1 MMIQGPRSVIFSG
14 FKPRV
19 PWPRPLEAMYVAVAP
34 FRIVNSYGLFR
45 VMTKERLEIQIEG
58 SADGIE
64 WKAYEF
70 KWKPGKLDRRP
81 AFVEPHQ
88 PRLDW
93 QMWFA
98 ALGTYQ
104 QNRWFVTFM
113 IRLLQN
119 DRTVLGLLGYNPF
132 PKEPPRYV
140 RARLF
145 QYHFT
150 RFGERGWWRREE
162 VGMYF
167 PPVSMKQ

>member
-1 MMIQGPRSVIFSG
+1 MASSLLFLGLFNGALPPGGGEILHALA
-14 FKPRV
+14 
-19 PWPRPLEAMYVAVAP
+19 PL
-34 FRIVNSYGLFR
+34 RLVNSYGLFA
-45 VMTKERLEIQIEG
+45 VMTTTRPEILVEG
-58 SADGIE
+58 SPDGE
-64 WKAYEF
+64 NWRAYDF
-70 KWKPGKLDRRP
+70 KYKPGDPMRMP
-81 AFVEPHQ
+81 ALVAPHQ